1 MRDTNGGCMMFRER
15 SRAAWCA
22 ALALTIGL
30 LAGSVMAQGDA
41 LAPEARHEAS
51 AQVIGELLSHY
62 HFRRQALDD
71 DLSVGAFET
80 YFESLDPQRYFF
92 LRDDLDR
99 FAPFRTRLDDQ
110 LRAGRLDTAWE
121 IFEVYRKRVSEA
133 SETALDLLD
142 ADLAFDVDESY
153 RIDRSEAAWPR
164 NEQARD
170 ELWRQ
175 RVKNDILSLRLANV
189 DDEEIDNTLEQRYSQ
204 LHRNLEQYNADD
216 VFEIY
221 MNAWTGLF
229 DPHTS
234 YLSPRTREN
243 FDINMSLSLQGI
255 GALLRTDGNFTEI
268 ADLIQGGP
276 AANSGELDVG
286 DRIVGVGQNGDPYV
300 SVVGWRLP
308 DVVDLIRGPKD
319 SVVRL
324 QVLPAAASGDG
335 DRRTV
340 SLTRNEIVLTDRAA
354 RSKMLEPNDDS
365 RRVGVIELSSFYH
378 DFNGDDGDAD
388 RPRSTT
394 DDVRELLG
402 DMLAEGMESLVID
415 LRGNAG
421 GSLLEATR
429 LTGLFLD
436 AGPVV
441 QIRYSDGEESVL
453 RDEDQGRIVYD
464 GPLVV
469 LVDGFSASA
478 SEIFAAAIQDYGR
491 GAIVGSQTF
500 GKGTVQDLVDLNRY
514 RVAADGRAG
523 SLKFTRAKYYRVTGG
538 STQMRGVE
546 PDLGL
551 DSLLNGAR
559 RVNERTE
566 PNALPWDEIETVAF
580 HRNNLVGRLLPELRT
595 LHAARLRDDPALQAL
610 RDEVSHNRAARE
622 RDTVSLHEE
631 NRRAEQQARE
641 RVRLD
646 AVNRRLSAIGERP
659 VDDVSDLDEQAVTDL
674 VLREVGRV
682 ALDLADLLA
691 RDHPDT
697 RSATAER

>member
-1 MRDTNGGCMMFRER
+1 MRETNRGKVMFRQTRR
-15 SRAAWCA
+15 SAWCA
-22 ALALTIGL
+22 TLALAVGL
-30 LAGSVMAQGDA
+30 LGGSVMAKTGD
-41 LAPEARHEAS
+41 LEPEARHEAS
-51 AQVIGELLSHY
+51 AQIIGELLSHY
-62 HFRRQALDD
+62 HFRRQSLDD
-71 DLSVGAFET
+71 ELSSEAFET
-80 YFESLDPQRYFF
+80 YFKSLDPQRFFF
-92 LRDDLDR
+92 LQEDLER
-99 FAPFRTRLDDQ
+99 FSTYRTRLDDQ
-110 LRAGRLDTAWE
+110 LRAGRLDAPWE
-121 IFEVYRKRVSEA
+121 IFELYRQRVEEA
-133 SETALDLLD
+133 SATALELLD
-142 ADLAFDVDESY
+142 TDLSFDVEEAY
-153 RIDRSEAAWPR
+153 RLDRSEAEWPR
-164 NEQARD
+164 DADARD

-175 RVKNDILSLRLANV
+175 RVKNDILSLRLSELDG
-189 DDEEIDNTLEQRYSQ
+189 DDIEETLEQRYAQ
-204 LHRNLEQYNADD
+204 LHRNLEQYSADD

-255 GALLRTDGNFTEI
+255 GALLRTDGNYTEV

-276 AANSGELDVG
+276 AASSGQLDVG
-286 DRIVGVGQNGDPYV
+286 DRIVGVGQDDAPYV

-324 QVLPAAASGDG
+324 QVLPAAASSDAE
-335 DRRTV
+335 RRSI

-354 RSKMLEPNDDS
+354 RSSIQSPDDDE

-378 DFNGDDGDAD
+378 DFNGDESGDD
-388 RPRSTT
+388 EPRSTT
-394 DDVRELLG
+394 ADVRELLT
-402 DMLAEGMESLVID
+402 DMLDDDIQGLVID

-429 LTGLFLD
+429 LTSLFVD
-436 AGPVV
+436 AGPIV

-453 RDEDQGRIVYD
+453 RDEDRLGVVYE

-469 LVDGFSASA
+469 LVDGYSASA

-491 GAIVGSQTF
+491 GVIIGGQTF

-514 RVAADGRAG
+514 RVAAEGRAG

-551 DSLLNGAR
+551 EPLLGSAR
-559 RVNERTE
+559 RVNERSE

-580 HRNNLVGRLLPELRT
+580 TGNNAVGRLIPELR
-595 LHAARLRDDPALQAL
+595 ARHEARMRDDPALQAL
-610 RDEVSHNRAARE
+610 RDEVAQSRAARE
-622 RDTVSLHEE
+622 RETVSLHEE
-631 NRRAEQQARE
+631 NRRADQRARE
-641 RVRLD
+641 NARLD
-646 AVNRRLSAIGERP
+646 SVNRRLDALGQPP
-659 VDDVSDLDEQAVTDL
+659 VESLSDLDENDGADL
-674 VLREVGRV
+674 VLRESGRI
-682 ALDLADLLA
+682 ALDLAELL
-691 RDHPDT
+691 RGESHDT